1 MNFPIPAEQVL
12 AIFGSGMV
20 VAIVLGGIGSAF
32 SKTVFPD
39 GVPRS
44 HQGLAGWRMP
54 YRRTLR
60 LHGALLGVLVGVVGF
75 PTLPVPEFLGAGILA
90 HVLWYA
96 MWGVLSNV
104 VHDRVVDF
112 VDGDNP
118 PEQPS

>member
-1 MNFPIPAEQVL
+1 MNPPIPADQFL

-32 SKTVFPD
+32 SKSVFPD

-44 HQGLAGWRMP
+44 HAGLVGWRIP
-54 YRRTLR
+54 YRRSLR
-60 LHGALLGVLVGVVGF
+60 LHGALLGLLVGVLGY
-75 PTLPVPEFLGAGILA
+75 PTLPIPEFLGEGIFQ
-90 HVLWYA
+90 HMLWYA

-112 VDGDNP
+112 VDGDKP
-118 PEQPS
+118 PETT

>member
-12 AIFGSGMV
+12 AIFGSGLV

-44 HQGLAGWRMP
+44 HAGLVGWRIP
-54 YRRTLR
+54 YRRSLR
-60 LHGALLGVLVGVVGF
+60 LHGALLGVVVGLF
-75 PTLPVPEFLGAGILA
+75 GHPTLPIPEFLGVGMFQ
-90 HVLWYA
+90 HMLWYA

-118 PEQPS
+118 SEAS